1 MGRDRAYDLEETM
14 RNPLELTCCLSMA
27 EVADCEDDPRPTRLL
42 EKRRPERVFVTPVQ
56 QTPAKPKARE
66 PWRPEPRA
74 RPTPPRGAPVTR
86 RPVQAAPPMTQVRVL
101 PRAHTI
107 PTHIEPLFDLSQLVM
122 FWGMALAGSLVAIG
136 IALASW

>member
-14 RNPLELTCCLSMA
+14 RNPLELTCCLPMA
-27 EVADCEDDPRPTRLL
+27 AVAEFEDDPRPTRLL
-42 EKRRPERVFVTPVQ
+42 EKRRPQRVFVTPAQ
-56 QTPAKPKARE
+56 QPPPKQKVRE

-74 RPTPPRGAPVTR
+74 RPTPPRGVPTR
-86 RPVQAAPPMTQVRVL
+86 RPVQAAPPMTPVRVL

-107 PTHIEPLFDLSQLVM
+107 PTQSEPLFDLSQLVM